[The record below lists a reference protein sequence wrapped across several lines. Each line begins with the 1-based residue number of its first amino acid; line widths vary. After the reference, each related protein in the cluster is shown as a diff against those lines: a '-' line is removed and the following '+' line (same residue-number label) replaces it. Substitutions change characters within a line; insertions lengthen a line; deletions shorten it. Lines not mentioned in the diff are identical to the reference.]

1 MGKYRK
7 PFFIMCFLLII
18 VLISGYLYKRNNAPQ
33 EIEALQLK
41 KGDAQLVLAVVG
53 RVRTKDVVNIRVE
66 FAGKITKLLVDEGD
80 KVKRGDTI
88 AEVRSASQQA
98 ILASAKADLKASEA
112 QLDFAQHDFD
122 RISELSKKGL
132 VANFSVD
139 QARSNLA
146 TAQAKVIAS
155 QEARN
160 QAIIRVNDNVI
171 QSPIDGIVLSR
182 PIDQGQVVGL
192 SDTLF
197 QIGSA
202 GPIEI
207 EAEVDEIY
215 ASALSINM
223 QALLAPTGK
232 QLVVKGRIT
241 EISPRVNPLNGSRLT
256 RLMLNELNAD
266 FVPGRSIDVNIL
278 VHSCDEALSAPRS
291 ALRKEG
297 NNWLVCTIVN
307 ETVKSSVVTFVD
319 WPGSSVVLTS
329 GLNSGAV
336 IALDSTI
343 AAAAL
348 AKNQRVSA
356 KEMKL

>member
-7 PFFIMCFLLII
+7 PFLIICFLLVIA
-18 VLISGYLYKRNNAPQ
+18 LIAAYLYKRNSAPL
-33 EIEALQLK
+33 EIEVLQINTDK
-41 KGDAQLVLAVVG
+41 AQLVLAVVG
-53 RVRTKDVVNIRVE
+53 RVRTKDVVNVRVE
-66 FAGKITKLLVDEGD
+66 FAGKVTELLVDEGD
-80 KVKRGDTI
+80 TVKRGDTI

-98 ILASAKADLKASEA
+98 VVASAIADLRAVKA
-112 QLDFAQHDFD
+112 QLEFAQHDFA

-171 QSPIDGIVLSR
+171 QSPLDGMVLSR
-182 PIDQGQVVGL
+182 SIDQGQVVGL
-192 SDTLF
+192 SDILF

-207 EAEVDEIY
+207 EAEIDEIY
-215 ASALSINM
+215 ASELSLDM

-232 QLVVKGRIT
+232 QQIVKGRIT

-256 RLMLNELNAD
+256 RLMLDETNVN
-266 FVPGRSIDVNIL
+266 FVPGRSIDVNIF
-278 VHSCDEALSAPRS
+278 VQSFDAALSVPRS
-291 ALRKEG
+291 ALRKDG
-297 NNWLVCTIVN
+297 DTWLVYTIAD
-307 ETVKSSVVTFVD
+307 ETVKSSVVTFID
-319 WPGSSVVLTS
+319 WPGSSVVLKS
-329 GLNSGAV
+329 GLHSGAFV
-336 IALDSTI
+336 ALDATI
-343 AAAAL
+343 AAVAL

-356 KEMKL
+356 KKMES